1 MIDQVAALGKTNF
14 LGKDGFNWWIGQIA
28 PPKYWRPLNAVLARQ
43 ECKHNRV
50 KVRIIGYHPFDCQGN
65 DLPDEDLP
73 WAEVMIPTHSGSG
86 QAGLGEN
93 MILAGG
99 ETCIGFFLDGEDAQ
113 QPVIMGLLPKTNKVK
128 DEIDDQQ
135 VDSVKSSC
143 FKPFKAH
150 LRSSARR
157 PDGLK
162 LTYKDKEETKVV
174 AKNLDLSV
182 TETNAQK
189 KANKTFTAWTPC
201 NDSVIGKT
209 TQAVT
214 DFIQILQ
221 GLENV
226 GNSWIDPLTNSVVN
240 MQAELAYVTG
250 QVQGIM
256 KGTINS
262 IKTNFL
268 KKLNKKFKNLLGPIS
283 ASAKGVDAFFD
294 ELKLK
299 KGFKGVMGLIYC
311 AFENVLGNIGNF
323 ISNMFQNL
331 LGKVVNGALC
341 AIEQFVSGLF
351 AKMFDFLEG
360 ALGKIMSGLNW
371 LVGGLSSVTGVLR
384 NASALAKRI
393 LSFLSCNEEKCAEP
407 TKWASNIGSSLQP
420 PEDYGKFMNKVGELG
435 GLKNTL
441 ANAGG
446 GIDSAIT
453 GFFGNDEED
462 SPVSAGTEA
471 GSIERAIDQISL
483 FGAGNNQFDVCNSK
497 NNNPTSQEDVV
508 PVKPGYIYPSC
519 IPPEVQVIGSGEGAE
534 LFIVVGND
542 RRIFSVE
549 VINGGSGYDENNTSI
564 SIIDNT
570 GNGTGADVRA
580 IVKDGVITDT
590 VILSSGFG
598 YCLNEVPSVG
608 IGTSVVGTVK
618 DVYITAPGIRY
629 EPEDTISFES
639 ADGSVVD
646 DGTFIPIV
654 TTPSGSIAII
664 NFPENINTEFTTAP
678 NIIVNTKTGVGANI
692 IPIMSFKGQFKE
704 DIGAEER
711 RARPLIG
718 IEQVIDCIGD
728 NKEVVGY
735 VNGVAYSGPYH
746 VMSNGLKMTGATHSG
761 SDSIIYDTMEESLG
775 QPSAM
780 SQTSSY
786 STPETKQVTE
796 TSTPVD
802 TTPTI
807 VTEQTTPTTTT
818 PMDTTT
824 TTDTSTDTSTGTDT
838 SSSGGGGYGGY

>member
-14 LGKDGFNWWIGQIA
+14 VGKDGFNWWIGQIA
-28 PPKYWRPLNAVLARQ
+28 PPKSWRNINVNQSLNGY
-43 ECKHNRV
+43 KHNRV
-50 KVRIIGYHPFDCQGN
+50 KVRIIGYHPFDCQGIE
-65 DLPDEDLP
+65 LPDEDLP

-99 ETCIGFFLDGEDAQ
+99 ETCMGFFLDGDDAQ
-113 QPVIMGLLPKTNKVK
+113 QPVIMGLLPKFNRVE
-128 DEIDDQQ
+128 DEISNQEIDN
-135 VDSVKSSC
+135 VKSSC

-150 LRSSARR
+150 LRSSARN
-157 PDGLK
+157 PDGGQLTQKYEEIKVIPHDNGK
-162 LTYKDKEETKVV
+162 LVDSANQKGAEGKNTKERI
-174 AKNLDLSV
+174 
-182 TETNAQK
+182 
-189 KANKTFTAWTPC
+189 AWTPC
-201 NDSVIGKT
+201 NDSVIGKS
-209 TQAVT
+209 TQAIT
-214 DFIQILQ
+214 DFITILQ

-226 GNSWIDPLTNSVVN
+226 GDKWIDPLTNSIVN

-250 QVQGIM
+250 QMQGIM

-262 IKTNFL
+262 IKTNLL
-268 KKLNKKFKNLLGPIS
+268 KNLNKKFKKLLGPIK
-283 ASAKGVDAFFD
+283 AGAKGVDSFFD

-299 KGFKGVMGLIYC
+299 KGFKGIMGLIYC
-311 AFENVLGNIGNF
+311 AFENVLGNLGGF

-331 LGKVVNGALC
+331 IGNVVNGALC
-341 AIEQFVSGLF
+341 AIEQFVAGMF
-351 AKMFDFLEG
+351 AKIFDSLEG
-360 ALGKIMSGLNW
+360 VLGTLMSGLNW
-371 LVGGLSSVTGVLR
+371 LVGGLNSVKGVLR
-384 NASALAKRI
+384 SVSGLAKKI
-393 LSFLSCNEEKCAEP
+393 FDFIGCNAEKCAKP
-407 TKWASNIGSSLQP
+407 TKWASNKYDNLSKSN
-420 PEDYGKFMNKVGELG
+420 EKYDDFMDKVGTLG

-441 ANAGG
+441 ANAST
-446 GIDSAIT
+446 GIDTGIT
-453 GFFGNDEED
+453 KFFGNDT
-462 SPVSAGTEA
+462 PVSAGSSM

-483 FGAGNNQFDVCNSK
+483 FGAGNDQFDVCNRK
-497 NNNPTSQEDVV
+497 NNNPTSQEDIV
-508 PVKPGYIYPSC
+508 PVKPGYIYPLC
-519 IPPEVQVIGSGEGAE
+519 IPPEVKVIGSGTGAE
-534 LFIVVGND
+534 LFVVVGND

-570 GNGTGADVRA
+570 GNGRGANVRA
-580 IVKDGVITDT
+580 IVKDGVITDA
-590 VILSSGFG
+590 VILSTGYG

-618 DVYITAPGIRY
+618 DVYITTPGANY
-629 EPEDTISFES
+629 DPEDTVSFE
-639 ADGSVVD
+639 GVD
-646 DGTFIPIV
+646 DGTFMPIV
-654 TTPSGSIAII
+654 TTPGGSIAII
-664 NFPENINTEFTTAP
+664 NFPENVNTEFKTAP
-678 NIIVNTKTGVGANI
+678 TLIVNTKTGVGANI

-704 DIGAEER
+704 DTGADER

-735 VNGVAYSGPYH
+735 VSGVEYSGPYH

-775 QPSAM
+775 QPATI

-786 STPETKQVTE
+786 ATPQTTEVVE

-802 TTPTI
+802 TTPNI
-807 VTEQTTPTTTT
+807 VIEQTTPTTTT

-838 SSSGGGGYGGY
+838 SSSSGGGYGGY

>member
-14 LGKDGFNWWIGQIA
+14 VGKDGFNWWIGQIA
-28 PPKYWRPLNAVLARQ
+28 PPKSWRNINVNQSLNGY
-43 ECKHNRV
+43 KHNRV
-50 KVRIIGYHPFDCQGN
+50 KVRIIGYHPFDCQGIE
-65 DLPDEDLP
+65 LPDEDLP

-99 ETCIGFFLDGEDAQ
+99 ETCMGFFLDGDDAQ
-113 QPVIMGLLPKTNKVK
+113 QPVIMGLLPKFNRVE
-128 DEIDDQQ
+128 DEISNQEIDN
-135 VDSVKSSC
+135 VKSSC

-150 LRSSARR
+150 LRSSARN
-157 PDGLK
+157 PDGGQLTQKYEEIKVIPHDNGK
-162 LTYKDKEETKVV
+162 LVDSANQKGAEGKNTKERI
-174 AKNLDLSV
+174 
-182 TETNAQK
+182 
-189 KANKTFTAWTPC
+189 AWTPC
-201 NDSVIGKT
+201 NDSVIGKS
-209 TQAVT
+209 TQAIT
-214 DFIQILQ
+214 DFITILQ

-226 GNSWIDPLTNSVVN
+226 GDKWIDPLTNSIVN

-250 QVQGIM
+250 QMQGIM

-262 IKTNFL
+262 IKTNLL
-268 KKLNKKFKNLLGPIS
+268 KNLNKKFKKLLGPIK
-283 ASAKGVDAFFD
+283 AGAKGVDSFFD

-299 KGFKGVMGLIYC
+299 KGFKGIMGLIYC
-311 AFENVLGNIGNF
+311 AFENVLGNLGGF

-331 LGKVVNGALC
+331 IGNVVNGALC
-341 AIEQFVSGLF
+341 AIEQFVAGMF
-351 AKMFDFLEG
+351 AKIFDSLEG
-360 ALGKIMSGLNW
+360 VLGTLMSGLNW
-371 LVGGLSSVTGVLR
+371 LVGGLNSVKGVLR
-384 NASALAKRI
+384 SVSGLAKKI
-393 LSFLSCNEEKCAEP
+393 FDFIGCNAEKCAKP
-407 TKWASNIGSSLQP
+407 TKWASNKYDNLSKSN
-420 PEDYGKFMNKVGELG
+420 EKYDDFMDKVGTLG

-441 ANAGG
+441 ANAST
-446 GIDSAIT
+446 GIDTGIT
-453 GFFGNDEED
+453 KFFGNDT
-462 SPVSAGTEA
+462 PVSAGSSM

-483 FGAGNNQFDVCNSK
+483 FGAGNDQFDVCNRK
-497 NNNPTSQEDVV
+497 NNNPTSQEDIV
-508 PVKPGYIYPSC
+508 PVKPGYIYPLC
-519 IPPEVQVIGSGEGAE
+519 IPPEVKVIGSGTGAE
-534 LFIVVGND
+534 LFVVVGND

-570 GNGTGADVRA
+570 GNGRGANVRA
-580 IVKDGVITDT
+580 IVKDGVITDA
-590 VILSSGFG
+590 VILSTGYG

-618 DVYITAPGIRY
+618 DVYITTPGANY
-629 EPEDTISFES
+629 DPEDTVSFE
-639 ADGSVVD
+639 GVD
-646 DGTFIPIV
+646 DGTFMPIV
-654 TTPSGSIAII
+654 TTPGGSIAII
-664 NFPENINTEFTTAP
+664 NFPENVNTEFKTAP
-678 NIIVNTKTGVGANI
+678 TLIVNTKTGVGANI

-704 DIGAEER
+704 DTGADER

-735 VNGVAYSGPYH
+735 VSGVEYSGPYH

-775 QPSAM
+775 QSATI

-786 STPETKQVTE
+786 TTPETTEVAE

-802 TTPTI
+802 TTPNI
-807 VTEQTTPTTTT
+807 VIEQTTPTTTT
-818 PMDTTT
+818 PMDTT